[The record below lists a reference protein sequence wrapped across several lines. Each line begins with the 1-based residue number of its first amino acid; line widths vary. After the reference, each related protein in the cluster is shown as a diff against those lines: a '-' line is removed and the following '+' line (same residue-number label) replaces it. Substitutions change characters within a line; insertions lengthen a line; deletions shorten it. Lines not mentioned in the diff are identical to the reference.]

1 MWGWLLNFVISA
13 VISYALKP
21 DLEDIEA
28 DNDGALINK
37 QSNLAQIPV
46 IYGERKVG
54 GTRVFVETSGTD
66 NEYLYI
72 ALVLCEGEIDSI
84 GSIYINDKLST
95 HQDYQGLVTI
105 NKHLGTDDQLVDSTL
120 LYTTT
125 TDASGN
131 TTSSGAPSWTTDHR
145 LRGVAYLG
153 IRLKWNRDAFGSI
166 PNIHAVVKGKKVRT
180 FDASGQLT
188 TIESYSENPAAC
200 LLDYLTNTRYG
211 KGLTASDFEQS
222 YNSFYS
228 VYDLCEALSYTPYDG
243 GNYVNLFT
251 CNAIIKTDAT
261 VMSNVKVFL
270 SGMRGLVPYS
280 QGVYKLIVEHIGSPI
295 FAFNEDHI
303 IDGISFSG
311 EKKSNRYNRV
321 IATFVN
327 PDNNWQDDQVEYPD
341 AGSTEYTD
349 FLVEDGGFDLE
360 HRINLPTTTNLY
372 EARNMA
378 KTILKKS
385 RQGIKCSFLSTAEAL
400 QLSVGDIVSVTHS
413 TPGWVAKPFRITD
426 LNLQSDGN
434 VAVSLTEHQ
443 DDNYSWLSGAE
454 AVIIPDTNLPDP
466 YSVSAPTNLAV
477 NSGENYQVTNDDGT
491 TSPRVYLSWDASNDS
506 FVDYYVAQISTK
518 DGVWDIEHRT
528 DSSPLYISG
537 VTSGATI
544 DVRVKA
550 VNAAGISS
558 AWLIINDHAIAV
570 LVGGGSGGGVT
581 TFSQNTAP
589 TADLETGDLWFNTT
603 NSDNILHRYNGTS
616 WESLQDGTIPTGELA
631 ILDEVTSTEINVS
644 ELADISTNLGAITA
658 GSINIGSG
666 KFTVNSS
673 GVVTITNGALNQA
686 RLEITSNTITV
697 YDALNTPRVKI
708 GQL

>member
-1 MWGWLLNFVISA
+1 MWGWAANFVISA
-13 VISYALKP
+13 FISYALKP
-21 DLEDIEA
+21 DIEDIEA
-28 DNDGALINK
+28 DNDGALVNK

-46 IYGERKVG
+46 IYGERKIG

-66 NEYLYI
+66 NQYLYI

-95 HQDYQGLVTI
+95 HQDFQGLITI
-105 NKHLGTDDQLVDSTL
+105 NKHLGADDQAADSTL
-120 LYTTT
+120 L
-125 TDASGN
+125 N
-131 TTSSGAPSWTTDHR
+131 APSWTTDHR
-145 LRGVAYLG
+145 LQGVAYLA
-153 IRLKWNRDAFGSI
+153 IRLKWDREIFGSI
-166 PNIHAVVKGKKVRT
+166 PSITAIVKGKKVRT

-188 TIESYSENPAAC
+188 TAKSYSANPAAC
-200 LLDYLTNTRYG
+200 LLDYLTDTRYG
-211 KGLTASDFEQS
+211 KGLAASDFEQG

-228 VYDLCEALSYTPYDG
+228 AYDLCEALSYTPYDG

-270 SGMRGLVPYS
+270 SGMRGLVPYT
-280 QGVYKLIVEHIGSPI
+280 QGVYKLIIEHLGSPI
-295 FAFNEDHI
+295 FAFDESHI

-311 EKKSNRYNRV
+311 EKKSNRFNRV

-341 AGSTEYTD
+341 AGSADYIN
-349 FLVEDGGFDLE
+349 LLAEDGGFDLE
-360 HRINLPTTTNLY
+360 HRINLPTTTNPY

-385 RQGIKCSFLSTAEAL
+385 RQGIKCNFLSTAEAL
-400 QLSVGDIVSVTHS
+400 QLAVGDIVSVTHS
-413 TPGWVAKPFRITD
+413 TPGWVDKPFRIMD

-443 DDNYSWLSGAE
+443 DDNYSWLSGTQ

-477 NSGENYQVTNDDGT
+477 NSGENYQVTNDDGS

-506 FVDYYVAQISTK
+506 FVDHYIVQIATTDS
-518 DGVWDIEHRT
+518 VWDIEHRT

-537 VTSGATI
+537 VASGTII
-544 DVRVKA
+544 DVRIKA
-550 VNAAGISS
+550 VNAMGISS
-558 AWLIINDHAIAV
+558 AWLTINNHSIAA
-570 LVGGGSGGGVT
+570 LFGGGSGGGVT

-589 TADLETGDLWFNTT
+589 TADLEIGDLWFNTT
-603 NSDNILHRYNGTS
+603 NSDNILHRYDGTS

-644 ELADISTNLGAITA
+644 ELADISANLGAITA

-673 GVVTITNGALNQA
+673 GVVTITNGSLNQA

-697 YDALNTPRVKI
+697 YDALNQARVKI